1 MNVSNVTDTLMNES
15 CLINPLLREIS
26 FQTLRAKIPFQD
38 QWKVFSLKITVVN
51 ESLMTGSYEF
61 IVGNKV
67 SYEQRKNGFAV
78 IKYNGQI

>member
-1 MNVSNVTDTLMNES
+1 MNES
-15 CLINPLLREIS
+15 CLINLLLR
-26 FQTLRAKIPFQD
+26 
-38 QWKVFSLKITVVN
+38 KVFSLKITVVN